1 MKLFQSTIVALLL
14 ALNSGM
20 ASAAFFEDEEARQAI
35 LDLRQKVE
43 TIRQSTETLRQSTET
58 LRQSTEAIRS
68 SVDADRQKAL
78 TEKQSAA
85 LKAELEV
92 LRAAEDLSLFRRSLL
107 DLQAQLETLRSEIAS
122 VKGQNEQLSKEL
134 ADTQRRQKD
143 LVQSVDERIR
153 PLEPFKTTLD
163 GKEFM
168 AEPAEKKDFDYA
180 LGIFRKGEFEVS
192 ANLFQEF
199 IRQYPRS
206 GFSSAALF
214 WLGNAQYANRDYK
227 EAMQKFRA
235 LIAREAN
242 HVRAPESLLA
252 IANCQV
258 ELKDVRGARKTLEEL
273 IKTYPQSEVAVTAKE
288 RLSKLK

>member
-1 MKLFQSTIVALLL
+1 MTFRFMKSFQSMIVAMLL

-35 LDLRQKVE
+35 LELRQKV
-43 TIRQSTETLRQSTET
+43 ET

-68 SVDADRQKAL
+68 TAETDRQKAM
-78 TEKQSAA
+78 TAVQ
-85 LKAELEV
+85 KADQETS
-92 LRAAEDLSLFRRSLL
+92 RAAEDLSLFRRSLL

-122 VKGQNEQLSKEL
+122 IKGQNEQLSKEL

-143 LVQSVDERIR
+143 LMQSVDERIR
-153 PLEPFKTTLD
+153 PLEPIKTALD

-168 AEPAEKKDFDYA
+168 ADPAEKKDFEYA
-180 LGIFRKGEFEVS
+180 LGIFRKGEFEAS

-199 IRQYPRS
+199 IRQHPRS
-206 GFSSAALF
+206 GFTSAALF
-214 WLGNAQYANRDYK
+214 WLGNAQYATREYK
-227 EAMQKFRA
+227 DAMQKFRA
-235 LIAREAN
+235 LIAREAD
-242 HVRAPESLLA
+242 HVRAPESLLS

-273 IKTYPQSEVAVTAKE
+273 IKTYPQSEVAATAKE
-288 RLSKLK
+288 RLAKLK

>member
-1 MKLFQSTIVALLL
+1 MKSFQSTIVAMLL
-14 ALNSGM
+14 ALNAGV

-43 TIRQSTETLRQSTET
+43 T

-68 SVDADRQKAL
+68 SVDTDRQKAM
-78 TEKQSAA
+78 TEKQSAVQ
-85 LKAELEV
+85 KAEQATSK
-92 LRAAEDLSLFRRSLL
+92 AAEDLSVFRRSLL

-153 PLEPFKTTLD
+153 PLEPFKTSLD

-168 AEPAEKKDFDYA
+168 AEPSEKKDFDYA
-180 LGIFRKGEFEVS
+180 LGVFRKGEFEVS
-192 ANLFQEF
+192 ANLFQDF
-199 IRQYPRS
+199 IRLHPRS
-206 GFSSAALF
+206 GFTSSALF
-214 WLGNAQYANRDYK
+214 WLGNAQYATRDYK

-235 LIAREAN
+235 LIAREAD
-242 HVRAPESLLA
+242 HVRAPESLLS
-252 IANCQV
+252 IANCLV

-273 IKTYPQSEVAVTAKE
+273 LKTYPQSEVAVTAKE

>member
-1 MKLFQSTIVALLL
+1 MTFRFMKSFQSTLVALLL

-43 TIRQSTETLRQSTET
+43 T

-78 TEKQSAA
+78 TEKQSAVQ
-85 LKAELEV
+85 KAEQETS
-92 LRAAEDLSLFRRSLL
+92 RAAEDLSLIRRSLL
-107 DLQAQLETLRSEIAS
+107 DLQGQLENLRSEIAS

-143 LVQSVDERIR
+143 MVQSVDERIR
-153 PLEPFKTTLD
+153 PLEPFKTSLD

-168 AEPAEKKDFDYA
+168 AEPSEKKNFDYA
-180 LGIFRKGEFEVS
+180 LGIFRKGDFEVS

-199 IRQYPRS
+199 IRQHPRS
-206 GFSSAALF
+206 GFTSAALF
-214 WLGNAQYANRDYK
+214 WLGNAQYATRDYK

-235 LIAREAN
+235 LIAREAD
-242 HVRAPESLLA
+242 HVRAPESLLS

-258 ELKDVRGARKTLEEL
+258 ELKDTRGARKTLEEL
-273 IKTYPQSEVAVTAKE
+273 IKTYPQSEVAATAKE
-288 RLSKLK
+288 RLAKLK